1 MAVQKIKSVTTSQG
15 TRSVGTSMY
24 PDCFDKITT
33 VEKYGDMAPIL
44 WYQCWYKG
52 EIMTEINSL
61 HVIEVE
67 YELTPDTIPL

>member
-1 MAVQKIKSVTTSQG
+1 
-15 TRSVGTSMY
+15 MY